1 MAAGTYTPD
10 NLVADIDLTV
20 TTEIVTIKQGEVH
33 TRGTVLGKITADEKY
48 IMSLSAAVDGS
59 QVPKRI
65 LAEDVDATAG
75 DVEAIV
81 YKSGAFNVNFMTLG
95 TAHTFATIKDPLWT
109 ESIEVRDDAIK
120 A

>member
-1 MAAGTYTPD
+1 MAEGTYTPD
-10 NLVADIDLTV
+10 NLVADIDFPLS
-20 TTEIVTIKQGEVH
+20 TEIVTIKQGEVRI
-33 TRGTVLGKITADEKY
+33 RGTLLGKITAEEKY

-59 QVPKRI
+59 QGPKRI
-65 LAEDVDATAG
+65 LAEDVDATAA
-75 DVEAIV
+75 DVQAIV
-81 YKSGAFNVNFMTLG
+81 YKSGAFNVNSMTLG

>member
-1 MAAGTYTPD
+1 MTETYTPD
-10 NLVADIDLTV
+10 NLVADIDLAV
-20 TTEIVTIKQGEVH
+20 STEIVTIKQGEVR
-33 TRGTVLGKITADEKY
+33 TRGALLGKITAEDKY
-48 IMSLSAAVDGS
+48 ILSLSAAADGS
-59 QVPKRI
+59 QDPRRI
-65 LAEDVDATAG
+65 LAEDVDATAA

-81 YKSGAFNVNFMTLG
+81 YKSGAFNVNSMTLG